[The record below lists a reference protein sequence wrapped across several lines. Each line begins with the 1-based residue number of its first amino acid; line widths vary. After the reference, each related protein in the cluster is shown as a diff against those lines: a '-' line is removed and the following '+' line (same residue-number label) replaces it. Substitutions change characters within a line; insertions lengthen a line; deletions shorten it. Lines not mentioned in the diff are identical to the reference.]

1 MTVDHEFTHNVI
13 AGLSFTKE
21 GRTLVENLEAMR
33 YYHRNGKTFYL
44 GDGARLIVSYN
55 ESPEYMEDN
64 KIIGALY
71 LPGNHNGKPGH
82 ERLFIDEAC
91 YLGDKIEAALYW
103 SFPKDM
109 DEVWEPIMNRPEYQ
123 GASCISTGY
132 VVQQLMRTAHAP
144 VLVPYELAEWAAELI
159 MDNSDW
165 EEITVDQCRP
175 VWREVIVKYPDDL
188 DDSFIRTL
196 IKIPSEELNLYLTTL
211 DEDLEKVRAIPV
223 QSDDLRVLFARKVDQ
238 ERRNWQEGRQYH
250 SAGIISKLFA
260 DWELMLLDGNMTR
273 WEAVIQELSE
283 SYHKFAHMGNGVMM
297 RDLVDTARTIE
308 HVRSHDMDRLR
319 EAIGLDEQRQKRIVF
334 DMTYTMVSEL
344 LVRMRKILNLITNYQ
359 NQEYFDNVS
368 PVQALAHLAM
378 DDYRPHDIK
387 F

>member
-1 MTVDHEFTHNVI
+1 MTVDHEFTHNMI
-13 AGLSFTKE
+13 AGMSFTKE

-33 YYHRNGKTFYL
+33 YYHRDGKSFYL

-55 ESPEYMEDN
+55 ESTEYMKDN

-82 ERLFIDEAC
+82 ERLFMDEAC
-91 YLGDKIEAALYW
+91 HLGNDIEAALYW

-109 DEVWEPIMNRPEYQ
+109 DEVWKPIMNRPEYQ

-175 VWREVIVKYPDDL
+175 VWREVIVAYPNDDEN
-188 DDSFIRTL
+188 FIRTL
-196 IKIPSEELNLYLTTL
+196 IKVPSEELNLYLTTL
-211 DEDLEKVRAIPV
+211 DENLEQVRAIPV
-223 QSDDLRVLFARKVDQ
+223 TSHDPHILFARKINQ
-238 ERRNWQEGRQYH
+238 EKRIWREGKYR
-250 SAGIISKLFA
+250 SAGIINHLFA
-260 DWELMLLDGNMTR
+260 EWELMLLEGNISR
-273 WEAVIQELSE
+273 WESAIQELSE
-283 SYHKFAHMGNGVMM
+283 GYCKFVHMGNGVMM
-297 RDLVDTARTIE
+297 LDLIKTARTIE
-308 HVRSHDMDRLR
+308 HVRSHGMDRLR
-319 EAIGLDEQRQKRIVF
+319 EAIDLDENNQKHIVF
-334 DMTYTMVSEL
+334 DLTNTMVSEL
-344 LVRMRKILNLITNYQ
+344 LVRMKKILNLVTNYQ
-359 NQEYFDNVS
+359 DREYFDNVS
-368 PVQALAHLAM
+368 PVQALVHLVM
-378 DDYRPHDIK
+378 DDYSPHDIK

>member
-33 YYHRNGKTFYL
+33 YYHRDGKSFYL
-44 GDGARLIVSYN
+44 GDGAHLVVSYN

-71 LPGNHNGKPGH
+71 LPGNKNGKPGH
-82 ERLFIDEAC
+82 EHLFIDEGC
-91 YLGDKIEAALYW
+91 YFGDKIEAALYW

-109 DEVWEPIMNRPEYQ
+109 DTVWKPIMNRPEYR

-159 MDNSDW
+159 IDNSDW
-165 EEITVDQCRP
+165 EEIPVDQCRP

-188 DDSFIRTL
+188 NDSFIRTL

-211 DEDLEKVRAIPV
+211 DDDLKRVRAIPV
-223 QSDDLRVLFARKVDQ
+223 RSDDPRVLFARKLNQ
-238 ERRNWQEGRQYH
+238 ERRIWREGKYH
-250 SAGIISKLFA
+250 SAGIINQLFA

-273 WEAVIQELSE
+273 WEAAIQELSE
-283 SYHKFAHMGNGVMM
+283 SYCKFVHMGNGILM
-297 RDLVDTARTIE
+297 RDLVNTARTIE

-319 EAIGLDEQRQKRIVF
+319 EAIGLDETKQKRIVF

>member
-33 YYHRNGKTFYL
+33 YYHRDGKSFYL
-44 GDGARLIVSYN
+44 GDGAHLVVSYN

-71 LPGNHNGKPGH
+71 LPGNKNGKPGH
-82 ERLFIDEAC
+82 EHLFIDEAC

-159 MDNSDW
+159 IDNSDW
-165 EEITVDQCRP
+165 EEIPVDQCRP
-175 VWREVIVKYPDDL
+175 VWREVIVKYPDNL

-196 IKIPSEELNLYLTTL
+196 VKIPSEELNLYLTTL
-211 DEDLEKVRAIPV
+211 DENLEQVRTIPV
-223 QSDDLRVLFARKVDQ
+223 TSQDPRVLFARKINQ
-238 ERRNWQEGRQYH
+238 ERRIWREGKYH
-250 SAGIISKLFA
+250 SAGIINQLFA

-273 WEAVIQELSE
+273 WEAAIQELSE
-283 SYHKFAHMGNGVMM
+283 GYCKFVHMGDGILM
-297 RDLVDTARTIE
+297 RDLINTAYIIE
-308 HVRSHDMDRLR
+308 HVRSHELDRLR
-319 EAIGLDEQRQKRIVF
+319 EAIDLDETKQERIIL
-334 DMTYTMVSEL
+334 DITSTMVSEL
-344 LVRMRKILNLITNYQ
+344 LVRMKKILNLVTNYQ
-359 NQEYFDNVS
+359 NQEYFNNIS
-368 PVQALAHLAM
+368 PIQAPAHLVM

>member
-1 MTVDHEFTHNVI
+1 MTVDHEFAHNMI

-21 GRTLVENLEAMR
+21 GRTLIENLEAMR
-33 YYHRNGKTFYL
+33 YYHRDGKSFYL

-71 LPGNHNGKPGH
+71 LPGNKNGKLGH
-82 ERLFIDEAC
+82 ENMFID
-91 YLGDKIEAALYW
+91 EAALYW

-109 DEVWEPIMNRPEYQ
+109 DEVWKPIMNRPEYQ

-144 VLVPYELAEWAAELI
+144 VLVPYELAEWASELI
-159 MDNSDW
+159 IDNSDW

-196 IKIPSEELNLYLTTL
+196 VKIPSEELNLYLTTL
-211 DEDLEKVRAIPV
+211 DDDLEQVRAIPV
-223 QSDDLRVLFARKVDQ
+223 VSNDSRVLFARQVNQ
-238 ERRNWQEGRQYH
+238 ERRIWREGKYH
-250 SAGIISKLFA
+250 SAGIINKLFA

-273 WEAVIQELSE
+273 WEAAIQELSE
-283 SYHKFAHMGNGVMM
+283 GYCTFVHMGNGVMM
-297 RDLVDTARTIE
+297 RDLINTARTIE
-308 HVRSHDMDRLR
+308 HVRSHELDRLR
-319 EAIGLDEQRQKRIVF
+319 EAIDLGETKQKSIVF
-334 DMTYTMVSEL
+334 DITSTMVSEL
-344 LVRMRKILNLITNYQ
+344 LVRMKKILNLVTNYQ

-368 PVQALAHLAM
+368 PVQALVHLVM
-378 DDYRPHDIK
+378 DDYSPHDIK

>member
-1 MTVDHEFTHNVI
+1 MYIDHEFTHNMI

-21 GRTLVENLEAMR
+21 GRALVENLEAMR
-33 YYHRNGKTFYL
+33 YHHRDGKTFYL

-71 LPGNHNGKPGH
+71 LPGNKNGKPGH
-82 ERLFIDEAC
+82 ENMFIDEAC

-123 GASCISTGY
+123 GASCIATGY
-132 VVQQLMRTAHAP
+132 IVQQLMRTAHAP
-144 VLVPYELAEWAAELI
+144 VLVPYELAAWAAELI
-159 MDNSDW
+159 IDNSDW

-175 VWREVIVKYPDDL
+175 VWREVIVKYPDNL

-196 IKIPSEELNLYLTTL
+196 VKIPSEELDLYLTTL

-223 QSDDLRVLFARKVDQ
+223 TSDHPRVLFARKVNQ
-238 ERRNWQEGRQYH
+238 EKQIWREGKYH
-250 SAGIISKLFA
+250 SAGIIRTLFA
-260 DWELMLLDGNMTR
+260 EWELMLLDGNMTR
-273 WEAVIQELSE
+273 WEADIQELSE
-283 SYHKFAHMGNGVMM
+283 GYCVFTHMGNGVMM
-297 RDLVDTARTIE
+297 RDLINTARTIE

-334 DMTYTMVSEL
+334 DITSTMVSEL
-344 LVRMRKILNLITNYQ
+344 LVRMKKILNLVTNYQ
-359 NQEYFDNVS
+359 DREYFDNIS
-368 PVQALAHLAM
+368 PVQALAHLVM
-378 DDYRPHDIK
+378 DDYRPHDIEL
-387 F
+387 

>member
-33 YYHRNGKTFYL
+33 YYHRDGKSFYL
-44 GDGARLIVSYN
+44 GDGARLIVSCN
-55 ESPEYMEDN
+55 ESTEYMEDN
-64 KIIGALY
+64 KIVGALY

-82 ERLFIDEAC
+82 ENLFIDEAC

-109 DEVWEPIMNRPEYQ
+109 DTVWEPIMNRPEYQ

-144 VLVPYELAEWAAELI
+144 VLVPYELAAWAAELI

-196 IKIPSEELNLYLTTL
+196 VKIPSEELNLHLTTL
-211 DEDLEKVRAIPV
+211 DDDREQVRAIPV
-223 QSDDLRVLFARKVDQ
+223 VSNDPRILFARQVNQ
-238 ERRNWQEGRQYH
+238 ERRIWREGKYH
-250 SAGIISKLFA
+250 SAGIINKLFA
-260 DWELMLLDGNMTR
+260 DWELMLFDGNMTR
-273 WEAVIQELSE
+273 WEAAIQELSE
-283 SYHKFAHMGNGVMM
+283 GYCTFVHMGNGVMM
-297 RDLVDTARTIE
+297 RDLINTARTIE
-308 HVRSHDMDRLR
+308 HVRSHELDRLR
-319 EAIGLDEQRQKRIVF
+319 EAIDLGETKQKSIVF

-344 LVRMRKILNLITNYQ
+344 LVRMKKILNLVTNYQ
-359 NQEYFDNVS
+359 NQEYFNNIS
-368 PVQALAHLAM
+368 PVQALAHLVM
-378 DDYRPHDIK
+378 DDYRPHDIEL
-387 F
+387 

>member
-1 MTVDHEFTHNVI
+1 MTVDHEFTHNMI
-13 AGLSFTKE
+13 AGMSFTKE

-33 YYHRNGKTFYL
+33 YYHRDGKSFYL

-82 ERLFIDEAC
+82 ERLFMDEAC
-91 YLGDKIEAALYW
+91 HLGNDIEAALYW

-109 DEVWEPIMNRPEYQ
+109 DEVWKPIMNRPEYQ

-165 EEITVDQCRP
+165 EEITADQCRP
-175 VWREVIVKYPDDL
+175 VWREVIVAYPNDDEN
-188 DDSFIRTL
+188 FIRTL
-196 IKIPSEELNLYLTTL
+196 IKVPSEELNLYLTTL
-211 DEDLEKVRAIPV
+211 DENLEQVRAIPV
-223 QSDDLRVLFARKVDQ
+223 TSHDPHILFARKINQ
-238 ERRNWQEGRQYH
+238 EKRIWREGKYR
-250 SAGIISKLFA
+250 SAGIINHLFA
-260 DWELMLLDGNMTR
+260 EWEPMLLEGNISR
-273 WEAVIQELSE
+273 WESAIQELSE
-283 SYHKFAHMGNGVMM
+283 GYCKFVHMGNGVMM
-297 RDLVDTARTIE
+297 LDLIKTARTIE
-308 HVRSHDMDRLR
+308 HVRSHGMDRLR
-319 EAIGLDEQRQKRIVF
+319 EAIDLDENNQKHIVF
-334 DMTYTMVSEL
+334 DLTNTMVYEL
-344 LVRMRKILNLITNYQ
+344 LVRMKKILNLVTNYQ
-359 NQEYFDNVS
+359 DREYFDNIS
-368 PVQALAHLAM
+368 PVQALVHLVM
-378 DDYRPHDIK
+378 DDYRPHDIE

>member
-1 MTVDHEFTHNVI
+1 MTVDHEFTHNMI
-13 AGLSFTKE
+13 AGMSFTKE

-33 YYHRNGKTFYL
+33 YYHRDGKSFYL

-71 LPGNHNGKPGH
+71 LPGNKNGKPGH
-82 ERLFIDEAC
+82 EHLFIDEAC

-123 GASCISTGY
+123 GASCISAGY

-144 VLVPYELAEWAAELI
+144 VLVPYELAEWASELI
-159 MDNSDW
+159 VDNSDW
-165 EEITVDQCRP
+165 EEIPVDQCRP
-175 VWREVIVKYPDDL
+175 VWREVIVKYPDD
-188 DDSFIRTL
+188 DDNFIRTL
-196 IKIPSEELNLYLTTL
+196 IKVPSEELDLYLTTL

-223 QSDDLRVLFARKVDQ
+223 TSDHPRVLFARKLNQ
-238 ERRNWQEGRQYH
+238 ERRIWREGKYH
-250 SAGIISKLFA
+250 SAGIIRTLFA
-260 DWELMLLDGNMTR
+260 EWELMLLDGNMTR
-273 WEAVIQELSE
+273 WEADIQELSE
-283 SYHKFAHMGNGVMM
+283 GYCVFTHMGNGVMM
-297 RDLVDTARTIE
+297 RDLINTARTIE
-308 HVRSHDMDRLR
+308 HVRSHELDRLR

-334 DMTYTMVSEL
+334 DITSTMVSEL
-344 LVRMRKILNLITNYQ
+344 LVRMKKILNLVTNYQ

-368 PVQALAHLAM
+368 PVQALVHLVM
-378 DDYRPHDIK
+378 DDYSPHDIK

>member
-33 YYHRNGKTFYL
+33 YYHRDGKSFYL

-71 LPGNHNGKPGH
+71 LPGNKNGKPGH
-82 ERLFIDEAC
+82 EHLSIDEGC
-91 YLGDKIEAALYW
+91 YFGDKIEAALYW

-144 VLVPYELAEWAAELI
+144 VLVPYELAEWASELI
-159 MDNSDW
+159 IDNSDW
-165 EEITVDQCRP
+165 EEIPVDQCRP
-175 VWREVIVKYPDDL
+175 VWREVIVKYPDNL

-196 IKIPSEELNLYLTTL
+196 VKIPSEELNLYLTTL
-211 DEDLEKVRAIPV
+211 DENLEQVRTIPV
-223 QSDDLRVLFARKVDQ
+223 TSQDPRVLFTRKINQ
-238 ERRNWQEGRQYH
+238 ERRIWREGKYH
-250 SAGIISKLFA
+250 SAGIINQLFA

-273 WEAVIQELSE
+273 WEAAIQELSE
-283 SYHKFAHMGNGVMM
+283 GYCKFVHMGDGILM
-297 RDLVDTARTIE
+297 RDLINTAYIIE
-308 HVRSHDMDRLR
+308 HVRSHELDRLR
-319 EAIGLDEQRQKRIVF
+319 EAIDLDETKQERIIL
-334 DMTYTMVSEL
+334 DITSTMVSEL
-344 LVRMRKILNLITNYQ
+344 LVRMKKILNLVTNYQ
-359 NQEYFDNVS
+359 NQEYFNNIS
-368 PVQALAHLAM
+368 PIQALAHLVM

>member
-1 MTVDHEFTHNVI
+1 MTVDHEFTHNMI
-13 AGLSFTKE
+13 AGMSFTKE

-33 YYHRNGKTFYL
+33 YYHRDGKSFYL

-82 ERLFIDEAC
+82 ERLFMDEAC
-91 YLGDKIEAALYW
+91 HLGNDIEAALYW

-109 DEVWEPIMNRPEYQ
+109 DTVWEPIMNRPEYQ

-159 MDNSDW
+159 IDNSDW

-196 IKIPSEELNLYLTTL
+196 VKIPSEELNLYLTTL
-211 DEDLEKVRAIPV
+211 DDDLKRVRAIPV
-223 QSDDLRVLFARKVDQ
+223 RSDDPRVLFARKLNQ
-238 ERRNWQEGRQYH
+238 ERRIWREGKYH
-250 SAGIISKLFA
+250 SAGIINKLFA

-283 SYHKFAHMGNGVMM
+283 SYCKFVHMGDGIMM
-297 RDLVDTARTIE
+297 RDLINTARTIE
-308 HVRSHDMDRLR
+308 HVRSHELERLR

-334 DMTYTMVSEL
+334 DITSTMVSEL
-344 LVRMRKILNLITNYQ
+344 LVRMKKILNLVTNYQ

-368 PVQALAHLAM
+368 PVQALVHLVM
-378 DDYRPHDIK
+378 DDYSPHDIK

>member
-1 MTVDHEFTHNVI
+1 MYIDHEFTHNMI

-21 GRTLVENLEAMR
+21 GRDLVQNLEAMR
-33 YYHRNGKTFYL
+33 YYHKDGKSFYL

-55 ESPEYMEDN
+55 ESPEYMENN

-71 LPGNHNGKPGH
+71 LPGNKNGKLGH
-82 ERLFIDEAC
+82 ENMFIDEVC

-109 DEVWEPIMNRPEYQ
+109 DEVWKPIMNRPEYQ

-159 MDNSDW
+159 IDNSDW

-175 VWREVIVKYPDDL
+175 VWREVIVKYPDNL

-196 IKIPSEELNLYLTTL
+196 VKIPSEELNLYLTTL
-211 DEDLEKVRAIPV
+211 DDDIEQVRAITV
-223 QSDDLRVLFARKVDQ
+223 VSNDSRVLFARQVNQ
-238 ERRNWQEGRQYH
+238 ERRIWREGKYH
-250 SAGIISKLFA
+250 SAGIINKLFA
-260 DWELMLLDGNMTR
+260 DWELMLLDGNITR
-273 WEAVIQELSE
+273 WEAAIQELSE
-283 SYHKFAHMGNGVMM
+283 GYCTFVHMGNGVMM
-297 RDLVDTARTIE
+297 RDLINTARTIE
-308 HVRSHDMDRLR
+308 HVRSHELDRLR
-319 EAIGLDEQRQKRIVF
+319 EAIDLGETKQKSIVF
-334 DMTYTMVSEL
+334 DITSTMVSEL
-344 LVRMRKILNLITNYQ
+344 LVRMKKILNLVTNYQ

-368 PVQALAHLAM
+368 PVQALVHLVM
-378 DDYRPHDIK
+378 DDYSPHDIK

>member
-1 MTVDHEFTHNVI
+1 MNIDHEFTHNMI

-21 GRTLVENLEAMR
+21 GHDLVENLEAMR
-33 YYHRNGKTFYL
+33 YYHRDGKSFYL

-64 KIIGALY
+64 KIIGVLY

-82 ERLFIDEAC
+82 EHLFINEAC
-91 YLGDKIEAALYW
+91 HLGDDIEAALYW

-109 DEVWEPIMNRPEYQ
+109 DEVWKPIMNRPEYQ

-144 VLVPYELAEWAAELI
+144 VLVPYELAEWASELI
-159 MDNSDW
+159 VDNSDW
-165 EEITVDQCRP
+165 EEIPVDQCRP

-196 IKIPSEELNLYLTTL
+196 VKIPSEELNLYLTTL
-211 DEDLEKVRAIPV
+211 DDDLKRVRAIPV
-223 QSDDLRVLFARKVDQ
+223 RSDDPRVLFARKLNQ
-238 ERRNWQEGRQYH
+238 ERRIWREGKYH
-250 SAGIISKLFA
+250 SAGIINQLFA

-283 SYHKFAHMGNGVMM
+283 SYCKFVHMGDGVMM
-297 RDLVDTARTIE
+297 QDLIK
-308 HVRSHDMDRLR
+308 
-319 EAIGLDEQRQKRIVF
+319 KRK
-334 DMTYTMVSEL
+334 E
-344 LVRMRKILNLITNYQ
+344 NN
-359 NQEYFDNVS
+359 N
-368 PVQALAHLAM
+368 A
-378 DDYRPHDIK
+378 
-387 F
+387 

>member
-33 YYHRNGKTFYL
+33 YYHRDGKSFYL
-44 GDGARLIVSYN
+44 GDGAHLVVSYN
-55 ESPEYMEDN
+55 ESTEYMEDN

-82 ERLFIDEAC
+82 ERLFMDEAC
-91 YLGDKIEAALYW
+91 HLGNDIEAALYW

-109 DEVWEPIMNRPEYQ
+109 DTVWEPIMNRPEYQ

-159 MDNSDW
+159 IDNSDW

-196 IKIPSEELNLYLTTL
+196 VKIPSEELNLYLTTL
-211 DEDLEKVRAIPV
+211 DDDLKRVRAIPV
-223 QSDDLRVLFARKVDQ
+223 RSDDPRVLFARKLNQ
-238 ERRNWQEGRQYH
+238 ERRIWREGKYH
-250 SAGIISKLFA
+250 SAGIINKLFA

-283 SYHKFAHMGNGVMM
+283 SYCKFVHMGDGIMM
-297 RDLVDTARTIE
+297 RDLINTARTIE
-308 HVRSHDMDRLR
+308 HVRSHELDRLR

-334 DMTYTMVSEL
+334 DITSTMVSEL
-344 LVRMRKILNLITNYQ
+344 LVRMKKILNLVTNYQ

-368 PVQALAHLAM
+368 PVQALVHLVM
-378 DDYRPHDIK
+378 DDYSPHDIK

>member
-21 GRTLVENLEAMR
+21 GRTLIENLEAMR
-33 YYHRNGKTFYL
+33 YYHRDGKSFYL

-109 DEVWEPIMNRPEYQ
+109 DEVWKPIMNRPEYQ

-159 MDNSDW
+159 IDNSDW

-175 VWREVIVKYPDDL
+175 VWREVIVKYPDNL

-196 IKIPSEELNLYLTTL
+196 VKIPSEELNLYLTTL
-211 DEDLEKVRAIPV
+211 DDDLKRVRAIPV
-223 QSDDLRVLFARKVDQ
+223 RSDDPRVLFARQVNQ
-238 ERRNWQEGRQYH
+238 ERRIWREGKYH
-250 SAGIISKLFA
+250 SAGIIRTLFA
-260 DWELMLLDGNMTR
+260 EWELMLLDGNMTR
-273 WEAVIQELSE
+273 WEATIQELSE
-283 SYHKFAHMGNGVMM
+283 GYCVFTHMGNGVMM
-297 RDLVDTARTIE
+297 RDLINTARTIE

-334 DMTYTMVSEL
+334 DITSTMVSEL
-344 LVRMRKILNLITNYQ
+344 LVRMKKILNLVTNYQ
-359 NQEYFDNVS
+359 DREYFDNIS
-368 PVQALAHLAM
+368 PVQALAHLVM
-378 DDYRPHDIK
+378 DDYRPHDIEL
-387 F
+387 

>member
-1 MTVDHEFTHNVI
+1 MTVDHEFTHNMI

-33 YYHRNGKTFYL
+33 YYHRDGKSFYL

-55 ESPEYMEDN
+55 ESPYYMEDN

-71 LPGNHNGKPGH
+71 LPGNKNGKPGH
-82 ERLFIDEAC
+82 ENMFIDEAC

-109 DEVWEPIMNRPEYQ
+109 DEVWKPIMNRPEYQ

-159 MDNSDW
+159 IDNSDW
-165 EEITVDQCRP
+165 EEIPVDQCRP

-188 DDSFIRTL
+188 DNSFIRTL
-196 IKIPSEELNLYLTTL
+196 VKIPSEELNLYLTTL
-211 DEDLEKVRAIPV
+211 DDDLEQIRAIPV
-223 QSDDLRVLFARKVDQ
+223 VSNDSRVLFARQVNQ
-238 ERRNWQEGRQYH
+238 ERRIWREGKYH
-250 SAGIISKLFA
+250 SAGIINQLFA

-273 WEAVIQELSE
+273 WEATIQELSE
-283 SYHKFAHMGNGVMM
+283 GYCVFTHMGNGVIM
-297 RDLVDTARTIE
+297 RDLINTARTIE
-308 HVRSHDMDRLR
+308 HVRSHELNRLR
-319 EAIGLDEQRQKRIVF
+319 EAIDLDEQCQKRIVF
-334 DMTYTMVSEL
+334 DITSTMVSEL
-344 LVRMRKILNLITNYQ
+344 LVRMRKILNLVTNYQ
-359 NQEYFDNVS
+359 DREYFDNIS
-368 PVQALAHLAM
+368 PAQALAHLVT
-378 DDYRPHDIK
+378 DDYRPHDIEL
-387 F
+387 

>member
-33 YYHRNGKTFYL
+33 YYHRDGKSFYL

-71 LPGNHNGKPGH
+71 LPGNKNGKPGH
-82 ERLFIDEAC
+82 EHLFIDEDC

-109 DEVWEPIMNRPEYQ
+109 DEVWEPIMNRPEYR

-159 MDNSDW
+159 IDNSDW
-165 EEITVDQCRP
+165 EEIPVDQCRP
-175 VWREVIVKYPDDL
+175 VWREVIVKYPDNL

-196 IKIPSEELNLYLTTL
+196 VKIPSEELNLYLTTL
-211 DEDLEKVRAIPV
+211 DENLEQVRTIPV
-223 QSDDLRVLFARKVDQ
+223 TSQDPRVLFARKINQ
-238 ERRNWQEGRQYH
+238 ERRIWREGKYH
-250 SAGIISKLFA
+250 SAGIINQLFA

-273 WEAVIQELSE
+273 WEAAIQELSE
-283 SYHKFAHMGNGVMM
+283 GYCKFVHMGDGILM
-297 RDLVDTARTIE
+297 RDLINTAYIIE
-308 HVRSHDMDRLR
+308 HVRSHELDRLR
-319 EAIGLDEQRQKRIVF
+319 EAIDLDETKQERIVF
-334 DMTYTMVSEL
+334 DITSTMVSEL
-344 LVRMRKILNLITNYQ
+344 LVRMKKILNLVTNYQ
-359 NQEYFDNVS
+359 NQEYFNNIS
-368 PVQALAHLAM
+368 PIQALAHLVM

>member
-1 MTVDHEFTHNVI
+1 MTVDHEFTHNII
-13 AGLSFTKE
+13 AGMSFTKE

-33 YYHRNGKTFYL
+33 YYHRDGKSFYL

-82 ERLFIDEAC
+82 ENLFIDEAC

-109 DEVWEPIMNRPEYQ
+109 DEVWKPIMNRPEYQ

-144 VLVPYELAEWAAELI
+144 VLVPYELAEWASELI
-159 MDNSDW
+159 IDNSDW

-196 IKIPSEELNLYLTTL
+196 VKIPSEELNLYLTTL
-211 DEDLEKVRAIPV
+211 DDDLKRVRAIPV
-223 QSDDLRVLFARKVDQ
+223 TSDHPRVLFARKVNQ
-238 ERRNWQEGRQYH
+238 EKRIWREGKYH
-250 SAGIISKLFA
+250 SAGIIRTLFA
-260 DWELMLLDGNMTR
+260 ERELMLLDGNMTR
-273 WEAVIQELSE
+273 WEATIQELSE
-283 SYHKFAHMGNGVMM
+283 GYCVFTHMGNGVMM
-297 RDLVDTARTIE
+297 RDLINTARTIE
-308 HVRSHDMDRLR
+308 HVRSHELDRLR
-319 EAIGLDEQRQKRIVF
+319 EAIDLGETKQKSIVF
-334 DMTYTMVSEL
+334 DITSTMVSEL
-344 LVRMRKILNLITNYQ
+344 LVRMQKILNLVTNYQ
-359 NQEYFDNVS
+359 DREYFDNIS
-368 PVQALAHLAM
+368 PVQALVHLVM
-378 DDYRPHDIK
+378 DDYSPHDIK